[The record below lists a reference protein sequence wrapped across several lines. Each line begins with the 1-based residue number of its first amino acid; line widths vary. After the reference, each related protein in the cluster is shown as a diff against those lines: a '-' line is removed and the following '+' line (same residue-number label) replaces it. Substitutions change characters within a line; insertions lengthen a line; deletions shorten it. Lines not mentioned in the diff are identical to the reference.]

1 MLSQTWS
8 QNNQKYLAANVE
20 QVKVLL
26 EKYVARSGKK
36 EAENL
41 ATKPLPEWTE
51 KSPPTIDTICTLF
64 GLSNFEKSVLLL
76 CAGVELYGEVA
87 RLCAEAQGNSNSV
100 YPTFGLAL
108 AAMPDAHWSAVTP
121 ASSLRRF
128 RLIELYNTTPMP
140 LTANPIRIEE
150 RVLHYLTGISYFE
163 PQLRIMLRPVRE
175 NVSLVSSHKCLV
187 ERILFS
193 WRTSSS
199 KEKLPPIQL
208 WGIDE
213 TSKLVIAQKACADL
227 GLTLWQLPAEMIPT
241 KAGELDSFIQLWT
254 REAALLESALY
265 ISAED
270 VVDSSILKNIAR
282 LVYDIPG
289 PVILGTREKLHIV
302 DQSDITFEV
311 KKPTKMEQLEL
322 WQSFL
327 GEASQS
333 LNATISKVVSQ
344 FDLNASAVQSASKK
358 AFLLSS
364 SDGIALPKALWD
376 ASLEVSRPR
385 LNELAERI
393 VAKAKMDDLVL
404 PEQEKRLLCEIS
416 IHVAQRTKVY
426 EEWGF
431 ELSSSRGLGIT
442 ALFGGSSGT
451 GKTMAAEVLAN
462 ELNLDLFRID
472 LSMVMSKFI
481 GETEKNL
488 RKVFDAIENGGNGS
502 ILFFDEADALFGKRA
517 EIRDS
522 HDRYANIEINYLL
535 QRMESYRG
543 LAILATNMKN
553 AIDPAFI
560 RRIRFQVNFPF
571 PDEKS
576 RDKIWEHIFPPSTPT
591 AGIDFHSLAR
601 LNISGGSIRNI
612 AMNAAFLAA
621 DEGVPVSMKHLRR
634 AAHTEYAKLER
645 PLTQAEL
652 GD

>member
-8 QNNQKYLAANVE
+8 QNNQKYLAANIE

-26 EKYVARSGKK
+26 EKHVAKSNKK
-36 EAENL
+36 DVENL
-41 ATKPLPEWTE
+41 TIKPLPEWTE
-51 KSPPTIDTICTLF
+51 KSPPAIDTICTLF

-76 CAGVELYGEVA
+76 CAGVELYGELT

-108 AAMPDAHWSAVTP
+108 ASMPGAHWSAITP

-163 PQLRIMLRPVRE
+163 PQLRTMLRPVRE
-175 NVSLVSSHKCLV
+175 NVPLVSSHKCLV
-187 ERILFS
+187 ERILLS
-193 WRTSSS
+193 WRTS
-199 KEKLPPIQL
+199 KGKLPAIQL
-208 WGIDE
+208 LGIDE
-213 TSKLVIAQKACADL
+213 TSKLAIAQKACAGL

-241 KAGELDSFIQLWT
+241 KADEMDSFIQLWT

-265 ISAED
+265 ISVED
-270 VVDSSILKNIAR
+270 IDSSIQKNIAR

-289 PVILGTREKLHIV
+289 PIILGTREKLHV
-302 DQSDITFEV
+302 VDDQSDISFEV
-311 KKPTKMEQLEL
+311 KKPTKMEQFEL

-327 GEASQS
+327 GEPSQS

-344 FDLNASAVQSASKK
+344 FDLNASAVQLASKK

-364 SDGIALPKALWD
+364 SDGITLPRALWD

-393 VAKAKMDDLVL
+393 VPKAKMDELVL
-404 PEQEKRLLCEIS
+404 AEQEKRLLCEIS

-431 ELSSSRGLGIT
+431 ESSSSRGLGIT
-442 ALFGGSSGT
+442 ALFAGVSGT

-462 ELNLDLFRID
+462 ELSLDLFRID

-488 RKVFDAIENGGNGS
+488 RKVFDAIENSGNGS
-502 ILFFDEADALFGKRA
+502 ILFFDEADALFGKRT

-535 QRMESYRG
+535 QRMEGYRG

-576 RDKIWEHIFPPSTPT
+576 REKIWDHIFPPSTPT

-601 LNISGGSIRNI
+601 LNISGGNIRNI

-621 DEGVPVSMKHLRR
+621 DEGLPVSMKHLRR

-645 PLTQAEL
+645 PLTEPEL
-652 GD
+652 GDWG